1 MFIQDDNT
9 YNNLREK
16 SFLQWL
22 DDCSKHE
29 DIAVRGGVKLA
40 YEYVEMLNNEI
51 KRLKEQN
58 ELKIAIVTIDDN
70 NGMMF
75 NKRRQSKDIR
85 LIERILDIAGTNRIW
100 VSEYSSQLFDTSKD
114 NIIVDNSYTEAQAQD
129 YCFVENVDIN
139 ELQDNISKIYVYK
152 WNRKYPSDVTF
163 PAAMLDNYQLENVS
177 EFEGNSH
184 DKITEE
190 IYIRSKV

>member
-1 MFIQDDNT
+1 MVIYAAVDD
-9 YNNLREK
+9 
-16 SFLQWL
+16 
-22 DDCSKHE
+22 H
-29 DIAVRGGVKLA
+29 
-40 YEYVEMLNNEI
+40 M
-51 KRLKEQN
+51 
-58 ELKIAIVTIDDN
+58 
-70 NGMMF
+70 GMTF
-75 NKRRQSKDIR
+75 NHRRQSQDKAVREMILNETKTGR
-85 LIERILDIAGTNRIW
+85 LWMNPYTKK
-100 VSEYSSQLFDTSKD
+100 QFDD
-114 NIIVDNSYTEAQAQD
+114 PAAEQIIVDEDFLEKAEEED

-163 PAAMLDNYQLENVS
+163 PVAMLDNYQLENVS

>member
-1 MFIQDDNT
+1 M
-9 YNNLREK
+9 
-16 SFLQWL
+16 
-22 DDCSKHE
+22 
-29 DIAVRGGVKLA
+29 
-40 YEYVEMLNNEI
+40 
-51 KRLKEQN
+51 
-58 ELKIAIVTIDDN
+58 IAIVTIDDN

-100 VSEYSSQLFDTSKD
+100 VSEYSSELFDTSKD

-152 WNRKYPSDVTF
+152 WNRNYPSDVSF
-163 PAAMLDNYQLENVS
+163 PVAMLDYYKLENVS

-190 IYIRSKV
+190 I

>member
-1 MFIQDDNT
+1 M
-9 YNNLREK
+9 
-16 SFLQWL
+16 
-22 DDCSKHE
+22 
-29 DIAVRGGVKLA
+29 
-40 YEYVEMLNNEI
+40 
-51 KRLKEQN
+51 
-58 ELKIAIVTIDDN
+58 IAIVTIDDN

-85 LIERILDIAGTNRIW
+85 LI
-100 VSEYSSQLFDTSKD
+100 
-114 NIIVDNSYTEAQAQD
+114 D

-163 PAAMLDNYQLENVS
+163 PVAMLDNYQLENVS

>member
-1 MFIQDDNT
+1 M
-9 YNNLREK
+9 
-16 SFLQWL
+16 
-22 DDCSKHE
+22 
-29 DIAVRGGVKLA
+29 
-40 YEYVEMLNNEI
+40 
-51 KRLKEQN
+51 
-58 ELKIAIVTIDDN
+58 IAIVTIDDN

-163 PAAMLDNYQLENVS
+163 PQQCLI
-177 EFEGNSH
+177 
-184 DKITEE
+184 ITNWKMYRNLRV
-190 IYIRSKV
+190 IPTIK

>member
-1 MFIQDDNT
+1 M
-9 YNNLREK
+9 
-16 SFLQWL
+16 
-22 DDCSKHE
+22 
-29 DIAVRGGVKLA
+29 
-40 YEYVEMLNNEI
+40 
-51 KRLKEQN
+51 
-58 ELKIAIVTIDDN
+58 IAIVTIDDN

-100 VSEYSSQLFDTSKD
+100 VSDYSSQLFDTSKD

-163 PAAMLDNYQLENVS
+163 PAAML
-177 EFEGNSH
+177 
-184 DKITEE
+184 ITNWKMYRNLRV
-190 IYIRSKV
+190 IPTIK

>member
-1 MFIQDDNT
+1 M
-9 YNNLREK
+9 
-16 SFLQWL
+16 
-22 DDCSKHE
+22 
-29 DIAVRGGVKLA
+29 
-40 YEYVEMLNNEI
+40 
-51 KRLKEQN
+51 
-58 ELKIAIVTIDDN
+58 IAIVTIDDN

-152 WNRKYPSDVTF
+152 WNRMYRNLRVIPTIK
-163 PAAMLDNYQLENVS
+163 
-177 EFEGNSH
+177 
-184 DKITEE
+184 
-190 IYIRSKV
+190 

>member
-1 MFIQDDNT
+1 M
-9 YNNLREK
+9 
-16 SFLQWL
+16 
-22 DDCSKHE
+22 
-29 DIAVRGGVKLA
+29 
-40 YEYVEMLNNEI
+40 
-51 KRLKEQN
+51 
-58 ELKIAIVTIDDN
+58 IAIVTIDDN

-129 YCFVENVDIN
+129 YCFV
-139 ELQDNISKIYVYK
+139 DNISKIYVYK

>member
-1 MFIQDDNT
+1 M
-9 YNNLREK
+9 
-16 SFLQWL
+16 
-22 DDCSKHE
+22 
-29 DIAVRGGVKLA
+29 
-40 YEYVEMLNNEI
+40 
-51 KRLKEQN
+51 
-58 ELKIAIVTIDDN
+58 IAIVTIDDN

-163 PAAMLDNYQLENVS
+163 RQQCLI
-177 EFEGNSH
+177 
-184 DKITEE
+184 ITNWKMYRNLRV
-190 IYIRSKV
+190 IPTIK

>member
-1 MFIQDDNT
+1 M
-9 YNNLREK
+9 
-16 SFLQWL
+16 
-22 DDCSKHE
+22 
-29 DIAVRGGVKLA
+29 
-40 YEYVEMLNNEI
+40 
-51 KRLKEQN
+51 
-58 ELKIAIVTIDDN
+58 IAIVTIDDN

-129 YCFVENVDIN
+129 YCFVEKVDIN

-152 WNRKYPSDVTF
+152 WIRYYPSDDTF
-163 PAAMLDNYQLENVS
+163 PAAMNDNY
-177 EFEGNSH
+177 
-184 DKITEE
+184 K
-190 IYIRSKV
+190 

>member
-1 MFIQDDNT
+1 M
-9 YNNLREK
+9 
-16 SFLQWL
+16 
-22 DDCSKHE
+22 
-29 DIAVRGGVKLA
+29 
-40 YEYVEMLNNEI
+40 
-51 KRLKEQN
+51 
-58 ELKIAIVTIDDN
+58 IAIVTIDDN

-139 ELQDNISKIYVYK
+139 ELQDNISMCI
-152 WNRKYPSDVTF
+152 SGI
-163 PAAMLDNYQLENVS
+163 ENIRQTLH
-177 EFEGNSH
+177 FRQQCLI
-184 DKITEE
+184 ITNWKMYRNLRV
-190 IYIRSKV
+190 IPTIK

>member
-1 MFIQDDNT
+1 M
-9 YNNLREK
+9 
-16 SFLQWL
+16 
-22 DDCSKHE
+22 
-29 DIAVRGGVKLA
+29 
-40 YEYVEMLNNEI
+40 
-51 KRLKEQN
+51 
-58 ELKIAIVTIDDN
+58 IAIVTIDDN

-85 LIERILDIAGTNRIW
+85 LIERIL
-100 VSEYSSQLFDTSKD
+100 DTSKD

>member
-1 MFIQDDNT
+1 M
-9 YNNLREK
+9 
-16 SFLQWL
+16 
-22 DDCSKHE
+22 
-29 DIAVRGGVKLA
+29 
-40 YEYVEMLNNEI
+40 
-51 KRLKEQN
+51 
-58 ELKIAIVTIDDN
+58 IAIVTIDDN

-190 IYIRSKV
+190 IYTRSKV

>member
-1 MFIQDDNT
+1 M
-9 YNNLREK
+9 
-16 SFLQWL
+16 
-22 DDCSKHE
+22 
-29 DIAVRGGVKLA
+29 
-40 YEYVEMLNNEI
+40 
-51 KRLKEQN
+51 
-58 ELKIAIVTIDDN
+58 IAIVTIDDN

-139 ELQDNISKIYVYK
+139 ELRDNISKIYVYK

-163 PAAMLDNYQLENVS
+163 PAAILRLCLC
-177 EFEGNSH
+177 
-184 DKITEE
+184 I
-190 IYIRSKV
+190 